1 LHNDIGKN
9 HFITIKPN
17 LSFMKKYLLSFLAS
31 ILFYISGSANPVAK
45 PVTDASLFSVY
56 AYYQS
61 SADDGGLLTEYPYG
75 YNYVTPNTT
84 VWLFAYYPGYTG
96 SWSYQ
101 GGTASSGSWNAS
113 LQAWEFYMPSGGWG
127 SYQVVIAG
135 QTLNFTIVANDYLR
149 LPFKESM
156 TGQLSG
162 NEEKGVNDE
171 PGKTSGY
178 IQSIIPD
185 EAVLPRY
192 VWRPLMK

>member
-1 LHNDIGKN
+1 
-9 HFITIKPN
+9 
-17 LSFMKKYLLSFLAS
+17 MKKYLLSFLAS
-31 ILFYISGSANPVAK
+31 IFFYIAGSGNPVAK
-45 PVTDASLFSVY
+45 PVTAGPLFSVY

-61 SADDGGLLTEYPYG
+61 SADDGGMLTEYPYG

-149 LPFKESM
+149 LPFKEGM
-156 TGQLSG
+156 TGQLFPD
-162 NEEKGVNDE
+162 EKEDMNDE
-171 PGKTSGY
+171 PGKTGGHTS
-178 IQSIIPD
+178 SMIPGK
-185 EAVLPRY
+185 AVLPRY
-192 VWRPLMK
+192 VWRPLTK